1 MSLTSLK
8 RYISP
13 LSLVNRVDKYYPLIG
28 QVENLKRLKEYR
40 KLIKQYNE
48 SGIFLMQ
55 YELKV
60 QEGWTFR

>member
-1 MSLTSLK
+1 MINT
-8 RYISP
+8 IP
-13 LSLVNRVDKYYPLIG
+13 SLVNTVDKYYPLIG

-48 SGIFLMQ
+48 SGVFLMQ

>member
-1 MSLTSLK
+1 M
-8 RYISP
+8 
-13 LSLVNRVDKYYPLIG
+13 VNTVDKYYPLIG

-48 SGIFLMQ
+48 SGVFLMQ